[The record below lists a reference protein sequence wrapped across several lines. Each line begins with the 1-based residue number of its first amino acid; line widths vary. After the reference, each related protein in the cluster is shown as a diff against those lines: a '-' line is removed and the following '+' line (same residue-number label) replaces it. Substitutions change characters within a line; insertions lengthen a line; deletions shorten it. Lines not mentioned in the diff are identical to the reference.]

1 MLSKL
6 FDQLFVK
13 DGMKSAFRLSVG
25 SLISATLLI
34 SGCTMVGPDFV
45 KPEAPVEKEWLKARD
60 AAIKTEASDYKDW
73 WTVFNDPVLNSLVES
88 A

>member
-6 FDQLFVK
+6 LDKLFMK
-13 DGMKSAFRLSVG
+13 NGMKSTFRLSVG

-45 KPEAPVEKEWLKARD
+45 KPEAPVEKEWEALRD
-60 AAIKTEASDYKDW
+60 
-73 WTVFNDPVLNSLVES
+73 
-88 A
+88 